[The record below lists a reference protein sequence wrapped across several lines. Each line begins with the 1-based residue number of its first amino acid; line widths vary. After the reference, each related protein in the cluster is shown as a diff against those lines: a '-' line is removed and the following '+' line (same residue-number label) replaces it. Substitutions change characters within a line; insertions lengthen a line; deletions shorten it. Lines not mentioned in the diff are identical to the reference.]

1 MEAKSIQCP
10 AWGHIAGDW
19 GNLCLNP
26 SLPEPK
32 VLPSLA
38 ANYFPT
44 RPTGLLP
51 SRPMEDL
58 FEMLGAVE
66 TRPLRMPSPK
76 PLLSQLFLTWQHL
89 FSNEMALIPASV
101 YLSLLHNP
109 SSWLPW
115 LRTKR
120 CELIDP

>member
-19 GNLCLNP
+19 GSLCLNP

-32 VLPSLA
+32 PCLLRQLTTSPRDPRVCCP
-38 ANYFPT
+38 P
-44 RPTGLLP
+44 GLWKT
-51 SRPMEDL
+51 S
-58 FEMLGAVE
+58 FEVLGAVE
-66 TRPLRMPSPK
+66 TRPLRMTSQK
-76 PLLSQLFLTWQHL
+76 PLLSQLFLTRQHL
-89 FSNEMALIPASV
+89 FSNEMALIP
-101 YLSLLHNP
+101 LLFTFLYSHNP
-109 SSWLPW
+109 SSRLPW